1 MSDIQDKPV
10 FAFAGRVLLAFGSLI
25 VLGALVVAMV
35 GLAYWSKYQ
44 LQTGP
49 HGAPAANQAAAA
61 PAP

>member
-10 FAFAGRVLLAFGSLI
+10 VAFAGRVLLAFGALI
-25 VLGALVVAMV
+25 VLGTLVVAMV

-44 LQTGP
+44 LRT
-49 HGAPAANQAAAA
+49 GAPGSPAAAHAAAA